1 MIEFFRSLFG
11 SQQQMPSVEK
21 AVIEE
26 MTFDEIINFIKSKKE
41 SIHTKELINCLKRL
55 YEIAL
60 WDNHVPDQKR
70 EMALQ
75 LIDAI
80 MQDLEETLADKPDAL
95 VAIKEANNG
104 MIENTRIIGYGSLSW
119 KINEES
125 IPSEDIVAYAM
136 RPEHRHLV
144 PNFLTAMGEENLK
157 NCKREF
163 VKQVILS
170 EDYKGMNAVITMHG
184 LAAKRDKA
192 VAALLTPTEFNV
204 LLNVPT
210 DYTAGR
216 NVLVSLGLLP
226 KESGARPFKP
236 LSEAKGLVAYMIKS
250 RKEDDEKDPRLEQLT
265 EEVKTAL
272 LIALNLLRIVLAR
285 CHLQQIYGKEIADQV
300 MQIFKSPIVKEGI
313 ELISKV
319 QEMAIE
325 RKPSMPIDLIILD
338 QFLPVDGQDVTTKEE
353 YQELQPYLDMASDWL
368 NHERVGFQA
377 FFRFMLRSVGDPMP
391 EIKSDSDQE
400 LANYLR
406 MIYELKGANSS
417 LPEKWMNFEDW
428 IGTH

>member
-1 MIEFFRSLFG
+1 MIKLFRSLFG
-11 SQQQMPSVEK
+11 SQQQMSSVEK
-21 AVIEE
+21 VLIEE
-26 MTFDEIINFIKSKKE
+26 MTFDEIINFIKNKKE

-75 LIDAI
+75 LTDAI
-80 MQDLEETLADKPDAL
+80 MQDLEESLTDNPDAL
-95 VAIKEANNG
+95 AAIKEANKS

-144 PNFLTAMGEENLK
+144 PDFLTTMREENLE

-163 VKQVILS
+163 VKQIILS
-170 EDYKGMNAVITMHG
+170 EDYEGMNAVIIIHG
-184 LAAKRDKA
+184 LAAKGDKA
-192 VAALLTPTEFNV
+192 VAALLTPTEFNA

-250 RKEDDEKDPRLEQLT
+250 RKEDDEKDPRLEKLT
-265 EEVKTAL
+265 EEEKTAL
-272 LIALNLLRIVLAR
+272 LIALNILRIVLAR

-300 MQIFKSPIVKEGI
+300 MEIFKSPIVKEGI

-319 QEMAIE
+319 QKMVME
-325 RKPSMPIDLIILD
+325 RKPDMPIDLIILD
-338 QFLPVDGQDVTTKEE
+338 QFLPVDGQDVTTEE
-353 YQELQPYLDMASDWL
+353 GHQDLQPYLYMASDWI
-368 NHERVGFQA
+368 NHERVYFQT
-377 FFRFMLRSVGDPMP
+377 FFRFMLRAAGDPVP
-391 EIKSDSDQE
+391 EIKSDIDQE
-400 LANYLR
+400 LVNYLR
-406 MIYELKGANSS
+406 VTYRLKGANSS

-428 IGTH
+428 IGTQ